1 MSAEAAQRVRPGEG
15 YRTVADLLDAHA
27 RRDPDK
33 VAVVD
38 VDDDK
43 HISFS
48 DLAAAVDA
56 IARQLTSM
64 GMRKGS
70 RVVLLAENS
79 IEKIVLWLAIWRI
92 GAVVCPFDLSLIR
105 TAAATILQTVHPD
118 LVIAHPQQYDLDV
131 LGQIRAPV
139 ARIACWPPAAPDAH
153 ADPGAPLLTMIAAA
167 DPTVLPPGPGMHDIA
182 CLTCTSGT
190 TGLPKIVV
198 YDHLAYWDNG
208 RDSIELLGL
217 RAEDRTLEYRSFG
230 WYSAQILSL
239 MPFLQLGLTLHLA
252 RKFSYRRFP
261 EWIDRY
267 RITLSVGV
275 PTIISILIN
284 QPVGDAK
291 TRFASLRAM
300 TSSTAPLQASSWA
313 RFEERY
319 GVILLNLY
327 GSSETGWICGNCI
340 SARKTGT
347 VGRPVNDVRLEIV
360 SEAGTACLPGI
371 AGQVAV
377 RSEKLALGYLQA
389 DGSIHPIRG
398 AAFVMR
404 DIAVMDE
411 EGFVR
416 ILGRTDDLV
425 NRGGVKISPAEI
437 EEVVSGHPDVLEA
450 AAVGIPDPTYGQE
463 IVCFIVSRS
472 SMAST
477 VEDIREYCA
486 LHLPREK
493 VPVKVVALPA
503 LPRTTRGKLQRPRL
517 VKIYAALA
525 GSNASAA

>member
-167 DPTVLPPGPGMHDIA
+167 DPTVLPPGPY
-182 CLTCTSGT
+182 LTKT
-190 TGLPKIVV
+190 P
-198 YDHLAYWDNG
+198 
-208 RDSIELLGL
+208 
-217 RAEDRTLEYRSFG
+217 
-230 WYSAQILSL
+230 L
-239 MPFLQLGLTLHLA
+239 ML
-252 RKFSYRRFP
+252 
-261 EWIDRY
+261 
-267 RITLSVGV
+267 
-275 PTIISILIN
+275 
-284 QPVGDAK
+284 
-291 TRFASLRAM
+291 
-300 TSSTAPLQASSWA
+300 
-313 RFEERY
+313 
-319 GVILLNLY
+319 
-327 GSSETGWICGNCI
+327 
-340 SARKTGT
+340 
-347 VGRPVNDVRLEIV
+347 
-360 SEAGTACLPGI
+360 LPGTP
-371 AGQVAV
+371 G
-377 RSEKLALGYLQA
+377 
-389 DGSIHPIRG
+389 
-398 AAFVMR
+398 M
-404 DIAVMDE
+404 
-411 EGFVR
+411 
-416 ILGRTDDLV
+416 T
-425 NRGGVKISPAEI
+425 
-437 EEVVSGHPDVLEA
+437 
-450 AAVGIPDPTYGQE
+450 
-463 IVCFIVSRS
+463 C
-472 SMAST
+472 
-477 VEDIREYCA
+477 
-486 LHLPREK
+486 
-493 VPVKVVALPA
+493 
-503 LPRTTRGKLQRPRL
+503 
-517 VKIYAALA
+517 
-525 GSNASAA
+525 